1 MYKEYINFISDK
13 NSKINFQVKFYNH
26 NKNLPQKNMDNDN
39 LELIDLNDKY
49 YKVKECLSRC
59 GKFSYRIF

>member
-1 MYKEYINFISDK
+1 
-13 NSKINFQVKFYNH
+13 
-26 NKNLPQKNMDNDN
+26 MDNDN